1 MESLTIE
8 ILNPKVKKLLNDL
21 ADLNLISISKSKS
34 DIDLLLKT
42 LRSDDAPSL
51 EEITEEVEAVR
62 SLRYEKKHS

>member
-21 ADLNLISISKSKS
+21 ADLKLISISNSKPN
-34 DIDLLLKT
+34 IDSLLKT

-51 EEITEEVEAVR
+51 EEITKEVETVR
-62 SLRYEKKHS
+62 SVEYEKKRS